1 MLQYD
6 LQRAADKLI
15 KEMFELKE
23 GENVV
28 ISCDTSSS
36 MDVVNAVAS
45 SARAAGGRVMV
56 ATFPTPAGVG
66 RASDPDI
73 PVDVFAAAVCAAD
86 VWIELNHQWMIYS
99 TPYTIAEANNKK
111 LRYICMD
118 DFTPDVLLRIIGSVD
133 CKSLKNF
140 QILAHDMHKKAKK
153 VKATTP
159 AGTDVEF
166 DINPN
171 YVFTCDYGEASVP
184 GMHMCPGQLNII
196 PEFGTVNGTIVFDG
210 SVTPPF
216 GRIVSEPIRLTVK
229 NSKIE
234 KIEGGSDATV
244 FEKWLKSFNDE
255 GMLKM
260 AHMAYGFNPGA
271 QLTGNVVE
279 DERIWGC
286 TEWGIGFV
294 SAEEAPPKGQN
305 AISHSDG
312 ICLNTSVWLDGK
324 QILKDGKIVD
334 ESLLAIS
341 PVK

>member
-1 MLQYD
+1 
-6 LQRAADKLI
+6 
-15 KEMFELKE
+15 
-23 GENVV
+23 
-28 ISCDTSSS
+28 
-36 MDVVNAVAS
+36 
-45 SARAAGGRVMV
+45 
-56 ATFPTPAGVG
+56 
-66 RASDPDI
+66 
-73 PVDVFAAAVCAAD
+73 
-86 VWIELNHQWMIYS
+86 
-99 TPYTIAEANNKK
+99 
-111 LRYICMD
+111 MD

-140 QILAHDMHKKAKK
+140 QILTHDMHKKAKK

-234 KIEGGSDATV
+234 KIEGGSDAAV
-244 FEKWLKSFNDE
+244 FEKCLKSFNDE

-260 AHMAYGFNPGA
+260 AHMAYVFNPGA

-312 ICLNTSVWLDGK
+312 ICLNTSIWLDGK

>member
-73 PVDVFAAAVCAAD
+73 PVDVAAAVCAAD

-196 PEFGTVNGTIVFDG
+196 PEFGTVNGTIVFG

-216 GRIVSEPIRLTVK
+216 GRIVSEPIRQTVK

-234 KIEGGSDATV
+234 KIEGGSDAAV

-312 ICLNTSVWLDGK
+312 ICLNTSIWLDGK

>member
-140 QILAHDMHKKAKK
+140 QIRAHDMHKKAKK

-234 KIEGGSDATV
+234 KIEGGSDAAV

-312 ICLNTSVWLDGK
+312 ICLNTSIWLDGK